1 MSKRT
6 SPSFLGRKKNRGFS
20 LIEFGIVVALIAGAT
35 VIVYLMFSGR
45 NDSATAS
52 AEAQNFTMM
61 AADTQQKWR
70 AQGNF
75 TGIDAASL
83 VNNGVVPSTMV
94 VGNTIETRWNT
105 PVTVAAGTINS
116 AGDSVVFTY
125 QVPRRSCADFVT
137 QAGSSAVVV
146 DVAGGTTVKDVPNG
160 DNTMDVSAL
169 GGACDTTADG
179 GNVPVALTVTR

>member
-1 MSKRT
+1 MNKRRT
-6 SPSFLGRKKNRGFS
+6 PSFQSRKKARGFS

-45 NDSATAS
+45 SDSATAS

-75 TGIDAASL
+75 TGIAAADL
-83 VNNGVVPSTMV
+83 VNNGVVPATMV
-94 VGNTIETRWNT
+94 VGEAIQTRWNT
-105 PVTVAAGTINS
+105 PVTVAQGTVNS

-125 QVPRRSCADFVT
+125 QVPQRSCADFVT

-146 DVAGGTTVKDVPNG
+146 VAGGATVKDVPNG
-160 DNTMDVSAL
+160 ATTMDVSAL
-169 GGACDTTADG
+169 GGACAAAEG
-179 GNVPVALTVTR
+179 ANVPVLLTVTR

>member
-1 MSKRT
+1 MSKRNT
-6 SPSFLGRKKNRGFS
+6 PSFQSRKNARGFS

-45 NDSATAS
+45 NDSANAS

-75 TGIDAASL
+75 TGIDASAL
-83 VNNGVVPSTMV
+83 INNGVVPSTMI

-105 PVTVAAGTINS
+105 PVTVGPGTITT
-116 AGDSVVFTY
+116 AGDSALFTY

-146 DVAGGTTVKDVPNG
+146 TVDGTAVKDVPSG
-160 DNTMDVSAL
+160 ENTMNVTAV
-169 GGACDTTADG
+169 GTGCDAASGG
-179 GNVPVALTVTR
+179 GNVPVVLTVTR

>member
-1 MSKRT
+1 MSKRST
-6 SPSFLGRKKNRGFS
+6 PSFKSRKQSRGFS

-61 AADTQQKWR
+61 AADAQQKWR

-75 TGIDAASL
+75 TGINAEAL
-83 VNNGVVPSTMV
+83 INNGVVPSTMV
-94 VGNTIETRWNT
+94 VGSTIETRWNT
-105 PVTVAAGTINS
+105 PVTVAAGTITS
-116 AGDSVVFTY
+116 AGDSAVFTY

-146 DVAGGTTVKDVPNG
+146 AVDGTDVKNVPAGENTMNVTTVG
-160 DNTMDVSAL
+160 SS
-169 GGACDTTADG
+169 CDSTSGG
-179 GNVPVALTVTR
+179 GNVPVMLTITR